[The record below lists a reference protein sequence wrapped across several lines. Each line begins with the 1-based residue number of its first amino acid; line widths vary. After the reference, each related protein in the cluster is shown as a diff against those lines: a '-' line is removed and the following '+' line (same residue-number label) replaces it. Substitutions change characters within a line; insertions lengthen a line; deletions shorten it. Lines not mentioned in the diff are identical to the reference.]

1 MCPSACDGGDV
12 AGAIGSGSR
21 GELAEIV
28 DGADHGPFGGG
39 FVEAAQQELSEAACL
54 LDLAEHGLDA
64 FRRAGIDDLRGYDR
78 DYVGRSVLR
87 ILVDCFEPA
96 DLSKPL
102 RLSRRYDLACSLEV
116 GEHLPPAS
124 SDHLV
129 SSLVTAAPV
138 ALFSAAIPRQGGFG
152 HVNEQWQDW
161 WAAKLWGDP
170 DVAPWFQQNTIIYG
184 DETNEEVARAA
195 AMHRRPRS
203 LNCAHPAV

>member
-1 MCPSACDGGDV
+1 
-12 AGAIGSGSR
+12 
-21 GELAEIV
+21 
-28 DGADHGPFGGG
+28 
-39 FVEAAQQELSEAACL
+39 
-54 LDLAEHGLDA
+54 
-64 FRRAGIDDLRGYDR
+64 
-78 DYVGRSVLR
+78 VLR

-203 LNCAHPAV
+203 LNCARPAVYEWQESARRALRTLARWPLLKMRRALRSTRSG